1 MSELSEQELIRR
13 EKLEKLVSLGINP
26 YPADL
31 FPVNHTS
38 KDIIENFNE
47 NKSVIIA
54 GRLMSRRI
62 QGKASFAELQDK
74 DGKIQVYF
82 NRDEICNGEDK
93 TLYNEVYKKL
103 LDIGDIIGIEGTL
116 FETQVGEK
124 TVLMLLKKY
133 KSVNAIKKIPLAE
146 LIALIGES
154 KGQKVF
160 ESLKGL

>member
-1 MSELSEQELIRR
+1 MSELSEQEIIRR

-31 FPVNHTS
+31 FSVNNTS
-38 KDIIENFNE
+38 KEIKENFKE
-47 NKSVIIA
+47 NKNVIIA

-82 NRDEICNGEDK
+82 NRDEICPGEDK

-103 LDIGDIIGIEGTL
+103 LDIGDIIGIEGVL

-124 TVLMLLKKY
+124 
-133 KSVNAIKKIPLAE
+133 KS
-146 LIALIGES
+146 
-154 KGQKVF
+154 
-160 ESLKGL
+160 